1 MRVIEIGRELVGQ
14 GRKLRNG
21 KRAAEALPFV
31 EQARAACPTLGTA
44 LEQLEADVY
53 EDLGRWT
60 EAAQALAVLI
70 DVVPKQRLF
79 VVRRAKLLLDHLD
92 RAADA
97 RALLDQALTRFPGD
111 AELTALRDRA

>member
-60 EAAQALAVLI
+60 EAAQALAKRGTSA
-70 DVVPKQRLF
+70 DGFVPARWAAVALAVRLVPSRLF
-79 VVRRAKLLLDHLD
+79 RRLN
-92 RAADA
+92 
-97 RALLDQALTRFPGD
+97 F
-111 AELTALRDRA
+111 